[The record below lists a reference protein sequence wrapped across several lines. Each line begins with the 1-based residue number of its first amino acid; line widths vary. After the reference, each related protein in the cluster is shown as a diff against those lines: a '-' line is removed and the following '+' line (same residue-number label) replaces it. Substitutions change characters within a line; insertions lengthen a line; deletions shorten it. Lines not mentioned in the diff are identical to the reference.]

1 MKLKSTVLAATLVV
15 LVAAT
20 ATVFAVEEHHT
31 DAKVEKTE
39 VAKTDTGEVKK
50 PLKKKMKKHNHMEEK
65 TGMPMPEPTPAEGK
79 VLPKNRHD
87 HTQDKH

>member
-1 MKLKSTVLAATLVV
+1 MKLKPALLAATLVV
-15 LVAAT
+15 FSASTAA
-20 ATVFAVEEHHT
+20 VFAVEEQHT
-31 DAKVEKTE
+31 DGKIEKAEAAKTE
-39 VAKTDTGEVKK
+39 NVAAKK
-50 PLKKKMKKHNHMEEK
+50 PLKKKMKKHSHMEEK

>member
-1 MKLKSTVLAATLVV
+1 MKLKSTLLAATFVV
-15 LVAAT
+15 FVAST
-20 ATVFAVEEHHT
+20 ATVFAVEEHHA

-39 VAKTDTGEVKK
+39 ATKTETGEVKK
-50 PLKKKMKKHNHMEEK
+50 PLKKKMKKHSHMEEK

-87 HTQDKH
+87 HTLDKH